1 IKKIARVCA
10 SGICALLFIQVIQV
24 GLAQDSEDEGCLKS
38 TCRSV
43 PLHERLSVIG
53 TGHIRGV
60 VGGFEQGAGIGGGV
74 QFTSKALIPSVT
86 ARANIL
92 VSSKL
97 SRRGDLELFVPNF
110 WSSKNHADA
119 WFSYSR

>member
-1 IKKIARVCA
+1 MIGSIKRIARVCA
-10 SGICALLFIQVIQV
+10 GGICMLLFIHV

-53 TGHIRGV
+53 SGYVRGV
-60 VGGFEQGAGIGGGV
+60 IGGFEQGAGPGGGV
-74 QFTSKALIPSVT
+74 QFTSKDFFPAVT

-92 VSSKL
+92 VSSRF
-97 SRRGDLELFVPNF
+97 SRRGDLELFFPRV
-110 WSSKNHADA
+110 W
-119 WFSYSR
+119 